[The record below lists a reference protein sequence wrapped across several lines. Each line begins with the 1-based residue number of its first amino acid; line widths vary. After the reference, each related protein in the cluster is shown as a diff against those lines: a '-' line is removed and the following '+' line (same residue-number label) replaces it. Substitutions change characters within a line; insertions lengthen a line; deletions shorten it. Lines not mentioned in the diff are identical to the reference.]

1 MTISK
6 ETALKML
13 DQIDA
18 IRREEDSKLLG
29 GEEYQCRCV
38 CAEIAKAAGFKSR
51 AEWTGK
57 LLEDSHTL
65 YYQAAQKAR
74 INFR

>member
-6 ETALKML
+6 ETALKIL

-18 IRREEDSKLLG
+18 IRREEDNKPN
-29 GEEYQCRCV
+29 GESYECRCI
-38 CAEIAKAAGFKSR
+38 CADIAKSAGFKSR

-57 LLEDSHTL
+57 LMEDENTL
-65 YYQAAQKAR
+65 YYKEWQKVG
-74 INFR
+74 INLVG